1 MLIDEKNA
9 AALKLRETYGPLGL
23 ERFIPM
29 TELRKVA
36 PYFGYVEVSI
46 TGVPEFSMLSNND
59 DFVAERYFWY
69 GADAYEPT
77 SLRVWSTLA
86 RRSTLVCD
94 VGSYTGVFALCAA
107 AMNPKAKVF
116 AFEAL
121 DRVYYRLLMNK
132 YANGFGNLQTFHRA
146 IADGPGECEL
156 NVYSGEGVL
165 VTASSLKENE
175 GGRQVHEKKKVP
187 MTSLDQLVADGVL
200 PGIQLLKID
209 AERAEHLVLRG
220 AGKVLAQHKP
230 DVLCELLQNAEIQEI
245 EEHFQRLGYQFY
257 KIRESERQVEP
268 ITHLSAPDNKRDMNV
283 LITARPRQEL
293 QGWLGEMLVAS
304 K

>member
-46 TGVPEFSMLSNND
+46 SGVPEFSMLSNND

-77 SLRVWSTLA
+77 SLRVWAGLA
-86 RRSTLVCD
+86 RRCSLVCD
-94 VGSYTGVFALCAA
+94 VGSYTGVFALSAA
-107 AMNPKAKVF
+107 ALNPRAKVF

-132 YANGFGNLQTFHRA
+132 HANSFGNLQPFHRA
-146 IADGPGECEL
+146 MAEGPGECEL
-156 NVYSGEGVL
+156 NVYSGDGVL
-165 VTASSLKENE
+165 VTASSLQEKE
-175 GGRQVHEKKKVP
+175 GGRQVYEKKKVP
-187 MTSLDQLVADGVL
+187 ATSLDQLVADGTL

-220 AGKVLAQHKP
+220 AVKVMEKHKP
-230 DVLCELLQNAEIQEI
+230 DVLCEVLQDAEIQEI
-245 EEHFQRLGYQFY
+245 EQHFQKLGYQFY
-257 KIRESERQVEP
+257 KIRESERRLEP
-268 ITHLSAPDNKRDMNV
+268 VAHLSAPDNKRDMNM
-283 LITARPRQEL
+283 LITVRPKQEL
-293 QGWLGEMLVAS
+293 QAWFGDLLA
-304 K
+304 